1 MVRPRRPPPLPIT
14 SHVRRAYRALH
25 RLALR
30 GPLWTPLAMAA
41 GAFVVGILVPLL
53 WGGGVAV
60 DGPWRSVALVLAAGM
75 LAVGLSAWPARVRL
89 RREQQRRQDLEEL
102 RRMPRE
108 QLAEL
113 VAAAYRRTGCRVLE
127 TGRGVGP
134 GIDVELFGRRGTTLV
149 QCRHHREA
157 LVDIG
162 NLRELQ
168 MTMRST
174 GARRGVVVTTGSY
187 TDLAGSFARVHGITL
202 VDGRTLLRMVRA
214 ARPAPV
220 PGRLAS
226 NE

>member
-14 SHVRRAYRALH
+14 SHLRRAYRALH

-41 GAFVVGILVPLL
+41 VAFVVGILLPLL

-89 RREQQRRQDLEEL
+89 RREELRRQELEEL

-108 QLAEL
+108 QLADL
-113 VAAAYRRTGCRVLE
+113 VAGAYRRAGYRVLE

-134 GIDVELFGRRGTTLV
+134 GIDVELLGRRGTVLV
-149 QCRHHREA
+149 QCRHHRQP

-162 NLRELQ
+162 NVRELQ
-168 MTMRST
+168 MTMRSA
-174 GARRGVVVTTGSY
+174 GARRGVVVTTGTY
-187 TDLAGSFARVHGITL
+187 TELAGSFARVHDITL
-202 VDGRTLLRMVRA
+202 VDGRTLLRMVRV

-220 PGRLAS
+220 HRRLAPD
-226 NE
+226 